1 MNNSQQRVL
10 HVLSGMNRGGAETMV
25 MNLYRKMDRSKVQF
39 DFLTY
44 RNDPCAYDE
53 EILSLGGRLFYVPSI
68 GQSNPL
74 TFVKNV
80 RNTIK
85 ENGPFSAVHA
95 HTDFQTGFIALAA
108 RLAGVQVRVCHS
120 HNTSWKTGF
129 NWKDR
134 LQLMVFRRLILAYA
148 TELCACGEDAG
159 RFLFGRSNME
169 RKRVHLLP
177 NGIDLD
183 LFSPAG
189 QAADDEKKAR
199 GIASDRL
206 IIGHVARFHE
216 VKNHAFLLKLAVHL
230 KKRGVRF
237 QMVLAGDGPLRE
249 QMEEEAQRLNLLSD
263 VLFLGTEEHIH
274 ELMRT
279 FDVFVMPSLYEGL
292 PVVLVEAQAS
302 GLPCIISDTITEKVD
317 TGLGLVKRVSL
328 SKPMDIW
335 AETIV
340 RAAAAG
346 RPKRELVKDTL
357 AKLGY
362 DARRNVGALMNLYQI
377 STEKGQ

>member
-80 RNTIK
+80 RNIIK

-189 QAADDEKKAR
+189 QAADEKKAR

-249 QMEEEAQRLNLLSD
+249 QLEEEARRLNLLSD

>member
-74 TFVKNV
+74 TFVKNI

>member
-129 NWKDR
+129 NWRDR

-183 LFSPAG
+183 LFSPAV

-249 QMEEEAQRLNLLSD
+249 QMEEEARRLNLLSD

-317 TGLGLVKRVSL
+317 TGLGLMKRVSL

>member
-74 TFVKNV
+74 TFVKNI

-249 QMEEEAQRLNLLSD
+249 QMEEEARRLNLLSD

-346 RPKRELVKDTL
+346 RPKQELVKDTL

>member
-74 TFVKNV
+74 TFVKNI

-189 QAADDEKKAR
+189 QAADDEKKSR

-346 RPKRELVKDTL
+346 RPKQELVKDTL

>member
-10 HVLSGMNRGGAETMV
+10 HVFSGMNRGGAETMV

-74 TFVKNV
+74 IFVKNV

-249 QMEEEAQRLNLLSD
+249 QMEEEARRLNLLSD

>member
-74 TFVKNV
+74 IFVKNV

-189 QAADDEKKAR
+189 QAANDEKKAR

-237 QMVLAGDGPLRE
+237 QMILAGDGPLRE
-249 QMEEEAQRLNLLSD
+249 QMEEEALRLNLLSD

>member
-1 MNNSQQRVL
+1 MNNSQKRVL

-80 RNTIK
+80 RNIIK

-189 QAADDEKKAR
+189 QAADEKKAR

-249 QMEEEAQRLNLLSD
+249 QLEEEARRLNLLSD

>member
-1 MNNSQQRVL
+1 MNSSQKRVL

-44 RNDPCAYDE
+44 RNDPCAFDE

-74 TFVKNV
+74 TFVRNV
-80 RNTIK
+80 KHTIT

-108 RLAGVQVRVCHS
+108 RLAGVPVRVCHS

-134 LQLMVFRRLILAYA
+134 LQLMVFRRLILANA
-148 TELCACGEDAG
+148 TALCACGEDAG
-159 RFLFGRSNME
+159 KFLFGHSNME
-169 RKRVHLLP
+169 RVHLLP

-183 LFSPAG
+183 LFAPNV
-189 QAADDEKKAR
+189 QWADEEKTAR
-199 GIASDRL
+199 GIAADRL

-216 VKNHAFLLKLAVHL
+216 VKNHAFLLKLAAHL
-230 KKRGVRF
+230 KERGVRF
-237 QMVLAGDGPLRE
+237 QLVLAGDGPLRE
-249 QMEEEAQRLNLLSD
+249 KMEEEARRQNLLSD
-263 VLFLGTEEHIH
+263 VLFLGTEDNIH

-317 TGLGLVKRVSL
+317 AGLGLVTRLNL
-328 SKPMDIW
+328 SEPIGIW
-335 AETIV
+335 AETIA

-346 RPKRELVKDTL
+346 RPKRELIKETL
-357 AKLGY
+357 AELGY
-362 DARRNVGALMNLYQI
+362 DAQQNVGALLNVYNI
-377 STEKGQ
+377 SSGKGQ